1 MSEYVAELGQELLRS
16 ITRVETLINETG
28 DVVLIKDTYNNI
40 LDINLKNM
48 DELFGYNIEEL
59 LKKPGSIRYADV
71 EEYEHIE
78 QMIKKNMHITHYKT
92 QIISKDNKLVDVH
105 LSLLPLKDS
114 QGKNIGRVEIYKDIS
129 LISTLQRE
137 LKESYEKLNTAYVTL
152 KELDHIKSEFIDII
166 AHELR
171 TPLTAIIGYNDLLE
185 LNRDKNL
192 TDNQKQYLQVIRRH
206 AHELNKLV
214 TDMLDVSS
222 IETKQISLAIEPIEI
237 SEIVYDVL
245 NKLEPLAT
253 ERQLNITYEISDD
266 LPIIR
271 IDKHKISQTFF
282 NLISNAIKYNI
293 DNGKI
298 TITIEYRESKLYVE
312 ITDTGIGIPS
322 YQLPEIFNPFYM
334 GDASLTRETGKT
346 GIGLYVAKGNVE
358 IHGGSIG
365 VESVEGLGSVFH
377 FTLPVNKKL

>member
-28 DVVLIKDTYNNI
+28 DVVLIRDPYNNI
-40 LDINLKNM
+40 LDINLRDV
-48 DELFGYNIEEL
+48 DELFGYNVEEL
-59 LKKPGSIRYADV
+59 LNKPGSIRYADIK
-71 EEYEHIE
+71 EYEHIE

-92 QIISKDNKLVDVH
+92 QIISKDDKLVDVH

-185 LNRDKNL
+185 LNKDKNL
-192 TDNQKQYLQVIRRH
+192 TNKQKQYLQVIRRH
-206 AHELNKLV
+206 AQELNKLV

-222 IETKQISLAIEPIEI
+222 IETKQISLAIEPIDI
-237 SEIVYDVL
+237 SEIVHDIL

-253 ERQLNITYEISDD
+253 ERQLNITYKISDH

-271 IDKHKISQTFF
+271 IDRHKISQTFF

-377 FTLPVNKKL
+377 FTLPVKE

>member
-1 MSEYVAELGQELLRS
+1 MSEYVAELGQELLHS

-28 DVVLIKDTYNNI
+28 DVVLIRDPYNNI
-40 LDINLKNM
+40 LDINLRDV
-48 DELFGYNIEEL
+48 DELFGYNVEEL
-59 LKKPGSIRYADV
+59 LNKPGSIRYADIK
-71 EEYEHIE
+71 EYEHIE
-78 QMIKKNMHITHYKT
+78 QMIRKNMHITHYKT
-92 QIISKDNKLVDVH
+92 QIISKDDKLVDVH
-105 LSLLPLKDS
+105 LSLLPLTDP

-192 TDNQKQYLQVIRRH
+192 TDKQKQYLQVIRRH
-206 AHELNKLV
+206 AQELNKLV

-237 SEIVYDVL
+237 SGIVHDVL
-245 NKLEPLAT
+245 KKLEPLAT
-253 ERQLNITYEISDD
+253 ERQLNITYKISDD

-271 IDKHKISQTFF
+271 IDRHKISQTFF

-377 FTLPVNKKL
+377 FTLPVKE